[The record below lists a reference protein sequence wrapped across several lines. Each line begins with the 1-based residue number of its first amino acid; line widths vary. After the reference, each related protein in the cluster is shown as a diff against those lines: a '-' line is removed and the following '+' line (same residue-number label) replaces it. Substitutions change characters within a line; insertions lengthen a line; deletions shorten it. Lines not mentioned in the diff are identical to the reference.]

1 MIFQCPHCSREFQ
14 RRAALR
20 NHIKTHENV
29 IDKYIHEI
37 EEERRNTI
45 IDDNEKPQYTPSE
58 YTRFDLQNFD
68 NQLEQQLEQWQEEI
82 EYDNTDIRRGSSV
95 DEIDIERETNIEEM
109 DIERETNIE
118 EMDIGREEEMSEE
131 ENVEREMEDVE
142 INQVWENLLTL
153 LYNCQNRLIC
163 NAYFSIGKCR
173 I

>member
-1 MIFQCPHCSREFQ
+1 MTFQCPHCSREFQ

-29 IDKYIHEI
+29 IDKYIHKI

-45 IDDNEKPQYTPSE
+45 INEKQYNNEEPQYTPLE
-58 YTRFDLQNFD
+58 DTRFDLQNFD
-68 NQLEQQLEQWQEEI
+68 NQLEQQLEQRQEEI
-82 EYDNTDIRRGSSV
+82 EYDNTDIRRGSNV

-153 LYNCQNRLIC
+153 LYKIDLCVTCIFL
-163 NAYFSIGKCR
+163 
-173 I
+173 

>member
-1 MIFQCPHCSREFQ
+1 MTFQCPHCSREFQ

-45 IDDNEKPQYTPSE
+45 IDEKQYDNEEPQYTPLE
-58 YTRFDLQNFD
+58 DTRFDLQNFD
-68 NQLEQQLEQWQEEI
+68 NQLEQQLEQRQEEI
-82 EYDNTDIRRGSSV
+82 EYDNTDIRKGSSV
-95 DEIDIERETNIEEM
+95 DEIDIEREI
-109 DIERETNIE
+109 NIE

-153 LYNCQNRLIC
+153 LYKIDLCVTCIFL
-163 NAYFSIGKCR
+163 
-173 I
+173 